1 MKAAASH
8 SSASPRAAHAQRPG
22 AGVALQPPSPLL
34 QPLQAQ
40 LEIGAVDDPAE
51 HEAEAVARTVVDG
64 AAARPGPV
72 TARPSSA
79 PQSSVGSFRP
89 ASALQRQ
96 CECGGTCASCRQ
108 DTLRRNAAQDGGPR
122 AQASIA
128 PPIVHEV
135 LRSPGQPLERSA
147 RATMEGRF
155 GHSFEGVRIHT
166 DARAAASARAVGARA
181 YTVGHNV
188 VFGDGRYAPASAAGQ
203 RLLAHELTHVVQQRG
218 QGAVLRRAPD
228 YTKLSID
235 QLRKL
240 VKNGDAAAVEAL
252 QNRYANMSNGQLAQF
267 AKGNDELA
275 ADEYARRVIKP
286 ADAAGQGRFSQN
298 GMQDILTKD
307 IKANRATTGVTRI
320 EPNAVA
326 PNIEVEGGTVG
337 AARTDIPGLE
347 NRTFVGQSKLA
358 GGPGYNAQSNFP
370 PHTSAETLPHTH
382 GHAEQHIADQLE
394 EALAKIPRDQLKG
407 RRVWMLIEQEVC
419 ATCGQGATNA
429 ETAAGV
435 LKKLSLKYP
444 ELTFEIK
451 NLQSSSLTVLKGSE
465 TAVAAAE
472 GAQAVPGAPAG
483 QQATSVQVET
493 KVEVVNSV
501 RNANGTTVSE
511 VRYTFGKNLEQVNAS
526 APAGAK
532 VPEQITIRIT
542 QNADGSIA
550 AVESLSG
557 EPQALVEALAQKTL
571 AGASGEAGALEG
583 AAEGAAAAANSAR
596 RMALLFKGLKIG
608 GIAAFTIITG
618 YQLYTAT
625 PKQRPRVL
633 AGAAGGLAGGALGSY
648 VVCNLLLD
656 IETAGWGILICGL
669 IVGGG
674 TGYLSSKGSEAAYDA
689 ATETDLDRAY
699 KQLDGKRP
707 NEISIYN
714 ILVGRM
720 GSDGCVDAAFVTEFM
735 KAFPEGATDTET
747 VLIAAQLA
755 DASIQGV
762 PPAARLPAP
771 KPSAGKDDVCPSCH
785 GRLPKD
791 LPGPKMTPAEVEA
804 LNRIPTCSSV
814 TGQALTALRSAVK
827 NLPPRPQSL
836 PAQAQPQ
843 PVQPRDPNAHPS
855 PPGYKPPDP
864 NRNAFPTVQEQLG
877 TVCPNCHAPNRG
889 KEMWKDFNLGT
900 DRKTDEATRKFLQD
914 WLSK

>member
-1 MKAAASH
+1 MKAAATKAATPQST
-8 SSASPRAAHAQRPG
+8 ASAQRPG
-22 AGVALQPPSPLL
+22 MGVALQPPSPLL
-34 QPLQAQ
+34 QPLQPR

-51 HEAEAVARTVVDG
+51 REAEAVAHAVADGPAAAARVGTAG
-64 AAARPGPV
+64 AAA
-72 TARPSSA
+72 ARRA
-79 PQSSVGSFRP
+79 P
-89 ASALQRQ
+89 ALQRQ
-96 CECGGTCASCRQ
+96 CECGGTCASCR
-108 DTLRRNAAQDGGPR
+108 DEKLRREATQGGDVSTP
-122 AQASIA
+122 AGIA

-135 LRSPGQPLERSA
+135 LRAPGQPLERAA
-147 RATMEGRF
+147 RSTMESRF
-155 GHSFEGVRIHT
+155 GQSFAGVRIHT

-188 VFGDGRYAPASAAGQ
+188 VFGAGHYSPASSAGQ
-203 RLLAHELTHVVQQRG
+203 RLLAHELAHVVQQRG
-218 QGAVLRRAPD
+218 ERTVLRRAPD
-228 YTKLSID
+228 YDKMSID

-240 VKNGDAAAVEAL
+240 VSSGDKAAVEAL
-252 QNRYANMSNGQLAQF
+252 QNRYAAMSDGQLAQY
-267 AKGNDELA
+267 AKGTDELA
-275 ADEYARRVIKP
+275 AHEYARRVIKP
-286 ADAAGQGRFSQN
+286 TDAAGQGRFSQN
-298 GMQDILTKD
+298 GMQDVLTKD
-307 IKANRATTGVTRI
+307 IRANRSASGITRV
-320 EPNAVA
+320 EPHAVA
-326 PNIEVEGGTVG
+326 PDIEVQGGTVG

-347 NRTFVGQSKLA
+347 NRSFVGQSKLA

-370 PHTSAETLPHTH
+370 PHTNPETLPHTH

-472 GAQAVPGAPAG
+472 GAQAVSGAPSG
-483 QQATSVQVET
+483 NQATSVQVET

-511 VRYTFGKNLEQVNAS
+511 VRYSFGKNLEQVNTS

-532 VPEQITIRIT
+532 VPAEITIRIT

-656 IETAGWGILICGL
+656 IETAGWGLLICGL

-689 ATETDLDRAY
+689 ATETELDRAY
-699 KQLDGKRP
+699 KQLGGKRP
-707 NEISIYN
+707 NEIGIYN
-714 ILVGRM
+714 ILIGRM

-735 KAFPEGATDTET
+735 RAFPEDVTDAET

-762 PPAARLPAP
+762 PPVARLPAP
-771 KPSAGKDDVCPSCH
+771 TSYAGRDDVCPSCH

-814 TGQALTALRSAVK
+814 TGQALAALRSAVK
-827 NLPPRPQSL
+827 NLPQRPRNL
-836 PAQAQPQ
+836 PAPAKPQ

-889 KEMWKDFNLGT
+889 QEMWKDFGFGKDPKN
-900 DRKTDEATRKFLQD
+900 DEATRKFLQD

>member
-1 MKAAASH
+1 MKTAAARTATAST
-8 SSASPRAAHAQRPG
+8 SASVQRAG
-22 AGVALQPPSPLL
+22 AGAALQPPSPLL
-34 QPLQAQ
+34 QSLQAR

-51 HEAEAVARTVVDG
+51 REAEAVARSIG
-64 AAARPGPV
+64 GGP
-72 TARPSSA
+72 ASSA
-79 PQSSVGSFRP
+79 QTG
-89 ASALQRQ
+89 ASMRAPALQRQ
-96 CECGGTCASCRQ
+96 CECGGTCASCKEDR
-108 DTLRRNAAQDGGPR
+108 LRRQAAQGGGNG
-122 AQASIA
+122 AQASLA

-135 LRSPGQPLERSA
+135 LRGPGQPLDRPA
-147 RATMEGRF
+147 RTAMEGRF
-155 GHSFEGVRIHT
+155 GRSFAAVRIHT
-166 DARAAASARAVGARA
+166 DARAAASARAVGAQA

-188 VFGDGRYAPASAAGQ
+188 VFGAGRYAPHSSAGQ

-218 QGAVLRRAPD
+218 ERAVLRRAPD
-228 YTKLSID
+228 YDKMSID

-240 VKNGDAAAVEAL
+240 VSGGDKAAVEAL
-252 QNRYANMSNGQLAQF
+252 QNRYHAMSNGQLAQY
-267 AKGNDELA
+267 AKGTDELA
-275 ADEYARRVIKP
+275 AQEYARRVITP

-298 GMQDILTKD
+298 GMQDLLTKD
-307 IKANRATTGVTRI
+307 IKANRAASGITRV

-326 PNIEVEGGTVG
+326 PNVEVEGGTVG

-347 NRTFVGQSKLA
+347 NRSFVGQSKLA

-370 PHTSAETLPHTH
+370 PHTSPETLPHTH

-444 ELTFEIK
+444 EITFEVK

-465 TAVAAAE
+465 TAIAAAE
-472 GAQAVPGAPAG
+472 GAQVPGAPSGA
-483 QQATSVQVET
+483 QATSVQVET
-493 KVEVVNSV
+493 KVEVVSSV

-511 VRYTFGKNLEQVNAS
+511 VRYSFGKNLEQVNSS

-571 AGASGEAGALEG
+571 AGASSEAGAVEG
-583 AAEGAAAAANSAR
+583 AAEGAAAVANTGR

-608 GIAAFTIITG
+608 GIAAFTIVTG

-633 AGAAGGLAGGALGSY
+633 AGAVGGFAGGAAGSY
-648 VVCNLLLD
+648 VVCNLLLG
-656 IETAGWGILICGL
+656 IETVGWSLLICGL
-669 IVGGG
+669 VVGGG

-689 ATETDLDRAY
+689 ATETELDRAY
-699 KQLDGKRP
+699 KRLEGKRP
-707 NEISIYN
+707 NEIAVYN
-714 ILVGRM
+714 MLIGRM
-720 GSDGCVDAAFVTEFM
+720 RSDSCVNAAFINEFM
-735 KAFPEGATDTET
+735 RIFPDHVTDAET
-747 VLIAAQLA
+747 VLIAAQLV
-755 DASIQGV
+755 DAKIEGV
-762 PPAARLPAP
+762 PPGGRSARLP
-771 KPSAGKDDVCPSCH
+771 SYGMDDVCPSCH

-791 LPGPKMTPAEVEA
+791 LPGPNMTPAEVEA

-814 TGQALTALRSAVK
+814 TAQALTALRSAVK
-827 NLPPRPQSL
+827 NLPQKPLSL
-836 PAQAQPQ
+836 PARAQPQ
-843 PVQPRDPNAHPS
+843 PVQQRDPNAHTS
-855 PPGYKPPDP
+855 PPGYTPPDP

-877 TVCPNCHAPNRG
+877 TVCPNCHAQNRG
-889 KEMWKDFNLGT
+889 KEMWKDYGSGKEMWEDFGF
-900 DRKTDEATRKFLQD
+900 DKDPKKDEITRKFLQD

>member
-8 SSASPRAAHAQRPG
+8 SAASPRAAKAERPG

-34 QPLQAQ
+34 QPLQPR

-51 HEAEAVARTVVDG
+51 HEAEAVARVVVG
-64 AAARPGPV
+64 SPARAVTPRPGH
-72 TARPSSA
+72 
-79 PQSSVGSFRP
+79 G
-89 ASALQRQ
+89 ASTLQRQ
-96 CECGGTCASCRQ
+96 CDCGGTCASCRE
-108 DTLRRNAAQDGGPR
+108 DKLRRQASQGSGPS
-122 AQASIA
+122 AQASLA
-128 PPIVHEV
+128 PPIVHDV

-147 RATMEGRF
+147 RATMENRF
-155 GHSFEGVRIHT
+155 GQSFAGVRIHS
-166 DARAAASARAVGARA
+166 DARAAASARAVGAQA

-188 VFGDGRYAPASAAGQ
+188 VFGNGRYAPASSAGQ
-203 RLLAHELTHVVQQRG
+203 HLLAHELAHVVQQRG
-218 QGAVLRRAPD
+218 ESAVLRRAPD
-228 YTKLSID
+228 YSKMSIEE
-235 QLRKL
+235 LRKL
-240 VKNGDAAAVEAL
+240 VSSGDKAAVEAL
-252 QNRYANMSNGQLAQF
+252 QGRYGAMSNGQLAQY
-267 AKGNDELA
+267 AKGTDELA
-275 ADEYARRVIKP
+275 IQEYARRVITP

-298 GMQDILTKD
+298 GMQDMLAKD
-307 IKANRATTGVTRI
+307 IKANRAGSGITRV

-326 PNIEVEGGTVG
+326 PNVEVEGGTVG
-337 AARTDIPGLE
+337 AARTDIPGLD
-347 NRTFVGQSKLA
+347 NRSFVGQSKLA
-358 GGPGYNAQSNFP
+358 GGPGPNPQSNFP
-370 PHTSAETLPHTH
+370 PQTNAETLPHTH

-444 ELTFEIK
+444 EITFEVK

-472 GAQAVPGAPAG
+472 GAQALPGAPAG
-483 QQATSVQVET
+483 EQATSVQVET

-511 VRYTFGKNLEQVNAS
+511 VRYSFGKNLEQVNTS

-532 VPEQITIRIT
+532 VPQQITIRIT

-571 AGASGEAGALEG
+571 AGAGGEAAGLEG
-583 AAEGAAAAANSAR
+583 AAEGAAAAANAGR

-608 GIAAFTIITG
+608 GLAAFTIITG

-656 IETAGWGILICGL
+656 IETAGWGLLICGL

-689 ATETDLDRAY
+689 ATATDLDRAY
-699 KQLDGKRP
+699 HQLEGKRP
-707 NEISIYN
+707 NEIGIYN
-714 ILVGRM
+714 ILINRM
-720 GSDGCVDAAFVTEFM
+720 GSDGCVDAAFVNDFM
-735 KAFPEGATDTET
+735 QAFPEGVSDAET

-762 PPAARLPAP
+762 PPAARLPART
-771 KPSAGKDDVCPSCH
+771 PSAGKDDVCPSCH
-785 GRLPKD
+785 GRMPKD
-791 LPGPKMTPAEVEA
+791 LPGPKMTPGEVEA

-814 TGQALTALRSAVK
+814 TGQALTVLRSAVK
-827 NLPPRPQSL
+827 NLPQRPRSL
-836 PAQAQPQ
+836 PAPAQPQ
-843 PVQPRDPNAHPS
+843 PVQPRDPNAHAS

-864 NRNAFPTVQEQLG
+864 NRNAFPTVEEQLG

-889 KEMWKDFNLGT
+889 KEMWKDFGFGN
-900 DRKTDEATRKFLQD
+900 DPKSDAATRKFLQD

>member
-8 SSASPRAAHAQRPG
+8 AAAGPRAAKAERPG
-22 AGVALQPPSPLL
+22 SGVALQPPSPLL
-34 QPLQAQ
+34 RPLQAR

-51 HEAEAVARTVVDG
+51 REAEAVAHAVVDG
-64 AAARPGPV
+64 PARPAGV
-72 TARPSSA
+72 ATMGAGTARPTLS
-79 PQSSVGSFRP
+79 
-89 ASALQRQ
+89 LQRQ
-96 CECGGTCASCRQ
+96 CECGGTCASCREEK
-108 DTLRRNAAQDGGPR
+108 LRRQAAQGGGDGT
-122 AQASIA
+122 QASLA
-128 PPIVHEV
+128 PPIVHDV
-135 LRSPGQPLERSA
+135 LRAPGQPLDRSA
-147 RATMEGRF
+147 RAAMESRF
-155 GHSFEGVRIHT
+155 GHSFAGVRIHT
-166 DARAAASARAVGARA
+166 DVRAAASARAVGARA

-188 VFGDGRYAPASAAGQ
+188 VFGAGHYSPASSAGQ

-218 QGAVLRRAPD
+218 AGTVLRRAPD
-228 YTKLSID
+228 YGKMSID

-240 VKNGDAAAVEAL
+240 VSSGDKMAVEVL
-252 QNRYANMSNGQLAQF
+252 QDRYAVMSDGQLAQY
-267 AKGNDELA
+267 AKGTDELA
-275 ADEYARRVIKP
+275 IHEYARRVIKP

-298 GMQDILTKD
+298 GMQDVLAKD
-307 IKANRATTGVTRI
+307 IKANRATSGITRV
-320 EPNAVA
+320 EPHAVA
-326 PNIEVEGGTVG
+326 PDIEVQGGTVG

-347 NRTFVGQSKLA
+347 SRSFVGQSKLA

-394 EALAKIPRDQLKG
+394 EALAKIPREQLKG

-451 NLQSSSLTVLKGSE
+451 NLQSSSLTILKGSE

-472 GAQAVPGAPAG
+472 GAQALPGSPAG
-483 QQATSVQVET
+483 EQATSVQVET
-493 KVEVVNSV
+493 KVEVISST
-501 RNANGTTVSE
+501 RQANGTTVSE
-511 VRYTFGKNLEQVNAS
+511 VRYSFGKNLEQVNGT

-557 EPQALVEALAQKTL
+557 QPQALAEALAQKTL
-571 AGASGEAGALEG
+571 AGAGGEAGGLEG
-583 AAEGAAAAANSAR
+583 AAEGAAAAANTGR

-608 GIAAFTIITG
+608 GLAAFTIITG

-669 IVGGG
+669 IVGGA
-674 TGYLSSKGSEAAYDA
+674 TGYASSKGSEAAYDA

-699 KQLDGKRP
+699 KQLSGKRP
-707 NEISIYN
+707 NEIGIYN
-714 ILVGRM
+714 MLIGRM
-720 GSDGCVDAAFVTEFM
+720 GSDGCVDADFVNGFM
-735 KAFPEGATDTET
+735 RSCPEGLTDTET
-747 VLIAAQLA
+747 ILVAAQLA

-762 PPAARLPAP
+762 PPVARLPARP
-771 KPSAGKDDVCPSCH
+771 PSASKDDVCPSCH

-814 TGQALTALRSAVK
+814 TAQALAALQAAVK
-827 NLPPRPQSL
+827 NLPPRPRSL
-836 PAQAQPQ
+836 PAQAKPQ
-843 PVQPRDPNAHPS
+843 PVPPRDPNAHPN

-889 KEMWKDFNLGT
+889 QEMWKDFGFGK
-900 DRKTDEATRKFLQD
+900 DPRGDEATRKFLQD
-914 WLSK
+914 WLAGK

>member
-8 SSASPRAAHAQRPG
+8 SAASPHAAKAERPG
-22 AGVALQPPSPLL
+22 TGVALQPPSPLL
-34 QPLQAQ
+34 QSLQPR

-51 HEAEAVARTVVDG
+51 REAEAVARAVVDSP
-64 AAARPGPV
+64 ARTVAPRPGND
-72 TARPSSA
+72 A
-79 PQSSVGSFRP
+79 PT
-89 ASALQRQ
+89 LQRQ
-96 CECGGTCASCRQ
+96 CECGGTCASCRE
-108 DTLRRNAAQDGGPR
+108 DKLRRQASQGSGPA
-122 AQASIA
+122 AQASLA
-128 PPIVHEV
+128 PPIVHDV

-147 RATMEGRF
+147 RATMESRF
-155 GHSFEGVRIHT
+155 GQSFAGVRIHS
-166 DARAAASARAVGARA
+166 DARAAASARAVGAQA

-188 VFGDGRYAPASAAGQ
+188 VFGNGRYAPASSAGQ

-218 QGAVLRRAPD
+218 ERAVLRRAPD
-228 YTKLSID
+228 YSKMSID

-240 VKNGDAAAVEAL
+240 VSSGDKAAVEVL
-252 QNRYANMSNGQLAQF
+252 QNRYAAMGDGQLAQY
-267 AKGNDELA
+267 AKGTDELA
-275 ADEYARRVIKP
+275 AHEYARRVIKP

-298 GMQDILTKD
+298 GMQDLLTKD
-307 IKANRATTGVTRI
+307 IKANRSTTGITRI

-347 NRTFVGQSKLA
+347 NRSFVGQSKLA
-358 GGPGYNAQSNFP
+358 GGPGYNAKSNFP
-370 PHTSAETLPHTH
+370 PQASPETLPHTH

-444 ELTFEIK
+444 EVTFEVK

-465 TAVAAAE
+465 TAAAAAE
-472 GAQAVPGAPAG
+472 GAQALPGAPAG
-483 QQATSVQVET
+483 EQATSVQVET
-493 KVEVVNSV
+493 KVEVINSV

-511 VRYTFGKNLEQVNAS
+511 VRYSFGKNLEQVNTS

-532 VPEQITIRIT
+532 VPQQITIRIT

-571 AGASGEAGALEG
+571 AGAGGEAAGLEG
-583 AAEGAAAAANSAR
+583 AAEGAAAAANAGR

-608 GIAAFTIITG
+608 GFAAFTIITG

-656 IETAGWGILICGL
+656 IETAGWGLLICGL

-689 ATETDLDRAY
+689 ATATDLDRAY
-699 KQLDGKRP
+699 KQLSGKRP
-707 NEISIYN
+707 NEIGVFN
-714 ILVGRM
+714 ILIDRM
-720 GSDGCVDAAFVTEFM
+720 GSDGCVDAAFVNDFM
-735 KAFPEGATDTET
+735 GAFPEGVSDAET

-762 PPAARLPAP
+762 PPAARLPART
-771 KPSAGKDDVCPSCH
+771 PSGGKDDVCPSCH
-785 GRLPKD
+785 GRMPKD
-791 LPGPKMTPAEVEA
+791 LPGPKMTPGEVEA

-814 TGQALTALRSAVK
+814 TAQALTVLRSAVK
-827 NLPPRPQSL
+827 NLPQRPRSL

-843 PVQPRDPNAHPS
+843 PVQQRDPNAHAS
-855 PPGYKPPDP
+855 PPDYKPPDP

-889 KEMWKDFNLGT
+889 KEMWKDFGFGN
-900 DRKTDEATRKFLQD
+900 DPKSDAATRKFLQY